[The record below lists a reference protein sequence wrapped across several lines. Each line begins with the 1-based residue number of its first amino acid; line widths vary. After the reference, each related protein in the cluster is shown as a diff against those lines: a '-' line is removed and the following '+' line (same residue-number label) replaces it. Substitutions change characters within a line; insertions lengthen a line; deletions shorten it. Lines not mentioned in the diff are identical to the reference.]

1 MFPDANCQ
9 KQRDPAVVV
18 CSVDGTPLGCNKIPL
33 ECIEGV
39 FGGGIG
45 NNEMHATHVISAS
58 KRVGFFQSAPDL
70 LIDQIL
76 VLIILDERAVDL
88 SL

>member
-1 MFPDANCQ
+1 LLQITQLAPEL
-9 KQRDPAVVV
+9 R
-18 CSVDGTPLGCNKIPL
+18 
-33 ECIEGV
+33 
-39 FGGGIG
+39 IG
-45 NNEMHATHVISAS
+45 KMRS
-58 KRVGFFQSAPDL
+58 KLIGFFQSAPDL